1 MLFIGKIMSDIT
13 IKKRF
18 KTEKVKTAKNRKI
31 SSTRWLQRQL
41 NDPYVQEAKNRGYR
55 SRASFKILEINEK
68 FKIFKKG
75 YKVLDLGSAP
85 GGWSQVISEKVGS
98 GNILAVDILHMEPLA
113 GVKFIQQD
121 FLAPEATDIIL
132 EQMDGEKYDV
142 VMSDMAS
149 NTTGDKKLDHL
160 RTIGLVEEALEFSLK
175 ILKNGGS
182 FIAKIFQGGAEKDL
196 LDKLKQNFE
205 FVKHFKPKSSRK
217 DSVEMYVVAKNF
229 KNMDNLCKN

>member
-1 MLFIGKIMSDIT
+1 MADIN

-55 SRASFKILEINEK
+55 SRAAFKILEIDDK
-68 FKIFKKG
+68 FKLFKKG

-85 GGWSQVISEKVGS
+85 GGWSQVISEKVGAN
-98 GNILAVDILHMEPLA
+98 NILAVDILEMDPLHN
-113 GVKFIQQD
+113 VTFIQQD
-121 FLAPEATDIIL
+121 FLAPEAPEIIL
-132 EQMDGEKYDV
+132 SHMNNEKYDV
-142 VMSDMAS
+142 VMSDMAA

-160 RTIGLVEEALEFSLK
+160 RTMGLVENALDFSLK
-175 ILKNGGS
+175 VLKTGGS
-182 FIAKIFQGGAEKDL
+182 FVAKIFQGGAEKEL
-196 LDKLKQNFE
+196 LDRLKQNFDI
-205 FVKHFKPKSSRK
+205 VKHFKPKSSRK

-229 KNMDNLCKN
+229 RSGC

>member
-1 MLFIGKIMSDIT
+1 MGDIS

-55 SRASFKILEINEK
+55 SRAAFKILEIDDK

-85 GGWSQVISEKVGS
+85 GGWSQVISEKVGPN
-98 GNILAVDILHMEPLA
+98 NILAVDILEMDPLHN
-113 GVKFIQQD
+113 VKFIQQD
-121 FLAPEATDIIL
+121 FLAPEAPEIIL
-132 EQMDGEKYDV
+132 SYMNNEKYDV
-142 VMSDMAS
+142 VMSDMAA

-160 RTIGLVEEALEFSLK
+160 RTMGLVENALDFSLK
-175 ILKNGGS
+175 VLKTGGS
-182 FIAKIFQGGAEKDL
+182 FVAKIFQGGAEKEL
-196 LDKLKQNFE
+196 LDRLKQNFDI
-205 FVKHFKPKSSRK
+205 VKHFKPKSSRK

-229 KNMDNLCKN
+229 RSEC

>member
-1 MLFIGKIMSDIT
+1 MSDIT

-132 EQMDGEKYDV
+132 EQMNNEKYDV

-205 FVKHFKPKSSRK
+205 IVKHFKPKSSRK